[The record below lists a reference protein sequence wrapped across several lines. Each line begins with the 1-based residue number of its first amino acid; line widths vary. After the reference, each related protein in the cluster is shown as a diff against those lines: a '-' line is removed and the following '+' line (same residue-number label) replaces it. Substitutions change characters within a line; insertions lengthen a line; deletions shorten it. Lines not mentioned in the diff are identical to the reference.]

1 MLLSKKGDLELRYI
15 ILLVLGIIVLIAL
28 TLVFREQVM
37 HFVRILDK
45 VFIGIDETP
54 AIKDIIGKN

>member
-1 MLLSKKGDLELRYI
+1 MFLSKKGDLELRYI
-15 ILLVLGIIVLIAL
+15 IMFILGIIVLIAL
-28 TLVFREQVM
+28 TLVFREQIM
-37 HFVRILDK
+37 HFVRTLDK